1 MAKLFFHFASIIP
14 SQFIRNIHKQVS
26 RLNRSISSWWC
37 HEKPIFKMLI
47 NTRIGSIQR
56 EFLNPLYKLQNAIF
70 LSLLFRLLWDVLFK
84 CSSDCGAKAWCSSF
98 ILSQTNYLEKG
109 EWDIF
114 AKLMSLHTASAH
126 RAERFLAPASRVKHL
141 GRTWLAP
148 DTTSNLF
155 LGSIVITEMIEVRQ
169 KDRFRVST
177 VNRLNFFTNSIRT
190 IP

>member
-70 LSLLFRLLWDVLFK
+70 CLSYFVFYEMF
-84 CSSDCGAKAWCSSF
+84 CSSALQLVAQRPDVAALFYHRQITWKRENGIFLPNWCPSTLLPRTEQNGFWPPLAGSST
-98 ILSQTNYLEKG
+98 LVE
-109 EWDIF
+109 
-114 AKLMSLHTASAH
+114 
-126 RAERFLAPASRVKHL
+126 L
-141 GRTWLAP
+141 G
-148 DTTSNLF
+148 
-155 LGSIVITEMIEVRQ
+155 
-169 KDRFRVST
+169 
-177 VNRLNFFTNSIRT
+177 
-190 IP
+190 